1 MISFI
6 VDWLFAGNTSADFDR
21 REDERFLIE
30 FEAEKIAEAKKRNQE
45 LQQRAKYKPIDWSL
59 YDRTF
64 TGSR

>member
-1 MISFI
+1 MISYI
-6 VDWLFAGNTSADFDR
+6 VDWLFAGNTSADFIR

-30 FEAEKIAEAKKRNQE
+30 FEAEQIALAEKRNQE

-59 YDRTF
+59 YDRPF